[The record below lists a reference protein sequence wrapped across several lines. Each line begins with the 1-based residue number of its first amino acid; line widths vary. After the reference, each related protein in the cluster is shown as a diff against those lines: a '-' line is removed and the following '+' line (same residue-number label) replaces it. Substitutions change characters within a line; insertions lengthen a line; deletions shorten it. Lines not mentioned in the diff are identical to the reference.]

1 MEKET
6 KKRGNNK
13 MRDYHFTSSNEQNNL
28 GELWEIHGE
37 GKQAVARKIAS
48 VVEGEDEEI
57 SLDVEDSLVV
67 IPHLEG
73 EGKIPITF
81 DIESGSVSFGP
92 LPKIDSYE
100 LRSLTYRGE
109 LPSVVKGKLGELLVM
124 HMLSMERG
132 VYCQETE
139 YGAPYDLNYDTE
151 GPRIDVKYSM
161 WHRDKHSRALY
172 WKFHLSTNNTSG
184 SHPKVSKAKTK
195 KDYNQSCDYI
205 ICVGQYP
212 NGAVEFFLFPS
223 GDPAIAKCRHN
234 IRIPVNFAGSM
245 YEPYKMDLPGMMTE

>member
-1 MEKET
+1 MKE
-6 KKRGNNK
+6 G
-13 MRDYHFTSSNEQNNL
+13 SNYGRICIFRVQQNGSL
-28 GELWEIHGE
+28 GELWETEREGE
-37 GKQAVARKIAS
+37 EIRWCKVAD

-81 DIESGSVSFGP
+81 DIESGSASLGP

-109 LPSVVKGKLGELLVM
+109 LTSVVKGKLGELLVM
-124 HMLSMERG
+124 HMLSMEKG

-161 WHRDKHSRALY
+161 WHKNQPSEALY
-172 WKFHLSTNNTSG
+172 WKFHLSNHSTG
-184 SHPKVSKAKTK
+184 DAYDKVSETKTK
-195 KDYNQSCDYI
+195 KDYSQSCDYI

-212 NGAVEFFLFPS
+212 NGTVEFFLFPS
-223 GDPAIAKCRHN
+223 GDPAIAKCRHS
-234 IRIPVNFAGSM
+234 IRIPVNFTGSM